1 MAVIAV
7 PEIINFN
14 NSKTNAYEK
23 IHESA
28 SRSIGRAFNEMIL
41 VLGGDA
47 SILAVNNGLGKCD
60 GINNAGGTCSGEA
73 NNGDGRCD
81 NGKVNNGNG
90 LCGVLPPPPNP
101 GIDKPVITG

>member
-1 MAVIAV
+1 MLMKKFMSLPVGLL
-7 PEIINFN
+7 EEL
-14 NSKTNAYEK
+14 SE
-23 IHESA
+23 
-28 SRSIGRAFNEMIL
+28 NEMIL